1 MIFSWDVFQEDKEE
15 ELATSR
21 EKLLDI
27 LFNYQAFTGEKMI
40 VVFDGYKS
48 KIILVQYTHVRIWR

>member
-15 ELATSR
+15 ELATSYC

-27 LFNYQAFTGEKMI
+27 LFNYQAFTGKDDSCI
-40 VVFDGYKS
+40 
-48 KIILVQYTHVRIWR
+48 